1 MKRIERLAAMG
12 IVGMAVFTA
21 FAEDAYVESDG
32 TQAVNTGYFANPGTK
47 VVIDY
52 TLLDVTTV
60 QQRLFGSNRGLIFQH
75 YVNGSKGL
83 SFALQDGTGD
93 WTAFSPQYMAAEER
107 HVFTL
112 DAATRTATIVK
123 DGAQVATRTTSA
135 QVTQASDFP
144 LTLLADGNNAL
155 GTAFSDQKAKAR
167 LYSCQIYDHDELVR
181 DFRPCLVDGRY
192 ALKDAVSGLVYGP
205 VAGHAFA
212 GGGDAATDD
221 GARTWTGAAGTAD
234 WLAAANWQTT
244 GGGSAAPGYG
254 CSATIPAGST
264 VDAGG
269 VTAAC
274 RALSLTG
281 SGTVTFTATPGGA
294 LAETLALDAGVTLA
308 LPDGA
313 RLYVPAA
320 TRGGTALA
328 AGVYTAADGW
338 ISGGGALYVNASR
351 MEVEDGV
358 LVLDVPGGRSETYAT
373 PLAAS
378 ITKVVK
384 RGAGEATLSAA
395 TTAFTGQTVVEA
407 GTLVITDRAALG
419 SGTPITVEK
428 GGTFWP
434 KLAHPDGNQGTAVFK
449 DHTVTIAGDG
459 ADGCGAFRYSQT
471 NSGNADGLLSRLVLS
486 DDASIE
492 CARRWGM
499 NAENDVIELNGHTL
513 TRFGGDNLCLYNT
526 MRAGTFL
533 NTTGTLTFQSTAKF
547 PDGAD
552 TTLVVTNVG
561 TLSLWSQ
568 NAAHPIQ
575 AAVRLYTGRT
585 LVANAGM
592 DNAFNGPIHI
602 AKYGPANGT
611 VVEAYLDT
619 KAATAIKVN
628 GPLTSDTGLD
638 YDHHCRFVKT
648 GGGTLWLNGPADLEG
663 NVYVSDGT
671 FAMTSGATRVF
682 RSGFSM
688 RDGATALL
696 AAGTLNLGFLRVANG
711 GNVKS
716 RFRQTGGT
724 LQCTSADAPRIGE
737 SANGQ
742 GYYTLEGGAA
752 HFSNTVYI
760 AEWANS
766 FGAFRQ
772 KGGFFEMKN
781 TGVMYAG
788 CRGTGLF
795 VQTGGTNDT
804 LVTRGGQ
811 SDRFTM
817 NWTNGVS
824 EVTVRGTGTVFKT
837 ERFVMG
843 SDRSLSTNIF
853 NLSDGALF
861 RANRFRPKENR
872 IAGSMA
878 CVNVDGG
885 TMQPT
890 FGWGWNGIDPT
901 AANFFK
907 ACPEHFVVWKKGF
920 VFDTSCTG
928 EATGSSAES
937 MPPFHYESPTGQ
949 GVERVVLPQVAATN
963 TAYMGIA
970 RIVFQGD
977 GWGASAYADYD
988 FDAHKLTH
996 VVVTSRG
1003 CDWGAGT
1010 KAFVESPDRKALW
1023 ECELTL
1029 TSNEGHAGELVKR
1042 GAYNLN
1048 LYATN
1053 TITGGIA
1060 VEQGALNAHVAGAIP
1075 SNTPVRVEAGATLNL
1090 FEHPVVL
1097 STFTGAGSVTGGG
1110 VTVTNALRASCAE
1123 LFAGRHATFAN
1134 ALTFAEGAVFEI
1146 TDPENLETYAKRGS
1160 VTAFT
1165 AQTVSG
1171 TPTLRIADGYTGST
1185 KWSLFKSGAGSYN
1198 FGPVIGTML
1207 LLK

>member
-1 MKRIERLAAMG
+1 
-12 IVGMAVFTA
+12 
-21 FAEDAYVESDG
+21 
-32 TQAVNTGYFANPGTK
+32 
-47 VVIDY
+47 
-52 TLLDVTTV
+52 
-60 QQRLFGSNRGLIFQH
+60 
-75 YVNGSKGL
+75 
-83 SFALQDGTGD
+83 
-93 WTAFSPQYMAAEER
+93 
-107 HVFTL
+107 
-112 DAATRTATIVK
+112 
-123 DGAQVATRTTSA
+123 
-135 QVTQASDFP
+135 
-144 LTLLADGNNAL
+144 
-155 GTAFSDQKAKAR
+155 
-167 LYSCQIYDHDELVR
+167 
-181 DFRPCLVDGRY
+181 
-192 ALKDAVSGLVYGP
+192 
-205 VAGHAFA
+205 
-212 GGGDAATDD
+212 
-221 GARTWTGAAGTAD
+221 
-234 WLAAANWQTT
+234 
-244 GGGSAAPGYG
+244 
-254 CSATIPAGST
+254 
-264 VDAGG
+264 
-269 VTAAC
+269 
-274 RALSLTG
+274 
-281 SGTVTFTATPGGA
+281 
-294 LAETLALDAGVTLA
+294 
-308 LPDGA
+308 
-313 RLYVPAA
+313 AA

-338 ISGGGALYVNASR
+338 ITGGGALYVNASR

-358 LVLDVPGGRSETYAT
+358 LVFDVPGGRSETYAT
-373 PLAAS
+373 ALAAS

-384 RGAGEATLSAA
+384 RGAGTATLSAA

-419 SGTPITVEK
+419 ANTPITVEK
-428 GGTFWP
+428 GGTFWLNIP
-434 KLAHPDGNQGTAVFK
+434 HPDGNQGTAVFK
-449 DHTVTIAGDG
+449 GHTVTIAGDG

-492 CARRWGM
+492 CAKRWGM

-533 NTTGTLTFQSTAKF
+533 NTAGTLTFQSTAKF
-547 PDGAD
+547 PDGAG
-552 TTLVVTNVG
+552 TTLVVTNAG
-561 TLSLWSQ
+561 KLSLWAQ
-568 NAAHPIQ
+568 NAAHPVQ

-585 LVANAGM
+585 VSIDSGAQNT
-592 DNAFNGPIHI
+592 FNGPFHV
-602 AKYGPANGT
+602 AKYGPPNGT
-611 VVEAYLDT
+611 VVEAYLETST
-619 KAATAIKVN
+619 KNNNTAVTLN

-663 NVYVSDGT
+663 NVYASAGT

-682 RSGFSM
+682 RRGFSM
-688 RDGATALL
+688 RDGATVLL
-696 AAGTLNLGFLRVANG
+696 ADGTLNLGFLRVANG

-724 LQCTSADAPRIGE
+724 LQCTSDDAPRIGE

-752 HFSNTVYI
+752 HFSNTVYV

-772 KGGFFEMKN
+772 KGGFFEMKRG
-781 TGVMYAG
+781 GVMYVG

-824 EVTVRGTGTVFKT
+824 EVTVSGTGTVFKT

-872 IAGSMA
+872 KAGAMA

-890 FGWGWNGIDPT
+890 FAWGWNGIDPT
-901 AANFFK
+901 GANFFK
-907 ACPEHFVVWKKGF
+907 ACPEHFVIWKKGL

-928 EATGSSAES
+928 EATGGAGES

-970 RIVFQGD
+970 RIVFQGE

-1053 TITGGIA
+1053 TLTGGIA

-1090 FEHPVVL
+1090 FDHPVVL
-1097 STFTGAGSVTGGG
+1097 STFTGAGRVINGG
-1110 VTVTNALRASCAE
+1110 VTVTNAVRASCAE
-1123 LFAGRHATFAN
+1123 LFDGKHATFAN
-1134 ALTFAEGAVFEI
+1134 SLTFAPGATFTI
-1146 TDPENLETYAKRGS
+1146 TDPENLEAYAKRGS
-1160 VTAFT
+1160 VTAFA
-1165 AQTVSG
+1165 AQTVNG
-1171 TPTLRIADGYTGST
+1171 TPKLAFEGEAAPEQWRFFAKGN
-1185 KWSLFKSGAGSYN
+1185 GAYS
-1198 FGPVIGTML
+1198 FGAQIGTML